1 MNKIAHG
8 FLSGFAATAP
18 MTAAMLVMHRM
29 LPWSQREALP
39 PRKVTMNI
47 ADAAQAKHQMS
58 APQRDLATAAA
69 HFGYGAGMGALY
81 AAMEQKVRAPGI
93 AKGIGWG
100 LTVWSV
106 SYLGFLPAL
115 GLHRAA
121 TREPRGRNLL
131 MILAHVVW
139 GATLGAMVAQTSNAT
154 ARPTLVTSAASARIP
169 SRGTR
174 RGAVAMRPRSAG

>member
-1 MNKIAHG
+1 MNSIARG

-18 MTAAMLVMHRM
+18 MTAVMLVMHRM
-29 LPWSQREALP
+29 LPWSERYALP
-39 PRKVTMNI
+39 PRKVTMNV
-47 ADAAQAKHQMS
+47 ADAAQVKHKMS
-58 APQRDLATAAA
+58 APQRDVATAAA

-81 AAMEQKVRAPGI
+81 AAMEQKVPAPGV

-100 LTVWSV
+100 LIVWSG

-115 GLHRAA
+115 GLHHAA

-139 GATLGAMVAQTSNAT
+139 GATLGAMVAQTRNAK
-154 ARPTLVTSAASARIP
+154 ARSTSVRSAAFARTP
-169 SRGTR
+169 SHGTR
-174 RGAVAMRPRSAG
+174 RGAAAAPR